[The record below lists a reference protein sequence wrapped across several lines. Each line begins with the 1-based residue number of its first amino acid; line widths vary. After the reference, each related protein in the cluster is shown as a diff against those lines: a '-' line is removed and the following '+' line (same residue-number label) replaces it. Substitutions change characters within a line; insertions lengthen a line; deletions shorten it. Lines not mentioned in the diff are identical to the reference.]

1 MAKKSSRST
10 KPKKLKLITAKQLP
24 AFQASRL
31 LLVANRFVEVRFT
44 FKVKTW
50 VENHQYY
57 VTRIVFS
64 DSINQSKLDS
74 VIDIASRCGYLRQ
87 DLWNKY
93 GSLQAWGI
101 STNKVR
107 DEAKKVFAPEKYGIP
122 YKIWDLLLWML
133 LMTFM
138 LVKTLLRLL

>member
-1 MAKKSSRST
+1 MAKNSSNST
-10 KPKKLKLITAKQLP
+10 KPKKLRIITAKQLP

-31 LLVANRFVEVRFT
+31 LLLADRFVEVRFT
-44 FKVKTW
+44 FKIKSW

-74 VIDIASRCGYLRQ
+74 VIDIASRCGKLRQ

-101 STNKVR
+101 SSSLRRETRLQDWTHHLAAQRANKI
-107 DEAKKVFAPEKYGIP
+107 KPTMK
-122 YKIWDLLLWML
+122 
-133 LMTFM
+133 
-138 LVKTLLRLL
+138 